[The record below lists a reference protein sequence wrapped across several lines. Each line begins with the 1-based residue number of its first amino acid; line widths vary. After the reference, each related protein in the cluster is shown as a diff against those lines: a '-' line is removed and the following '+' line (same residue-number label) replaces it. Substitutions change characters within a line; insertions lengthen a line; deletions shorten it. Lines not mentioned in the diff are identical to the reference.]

1 MTLGRRA
8 AVLTAG
14 TVALGLIASCT
25 LEQVLL
31 GQWYNVPTV
40 PQGSCPALNWHFVVD
55 AHRSIAGYLD
65 RDQFKQIGT
74 LSGTL
79 NPDDSY
85 QMWATENGT
94 GRKESVTGRFT
105 SQYATLSLDG
115 TWICEKQTFRVWLP
129 RGLGG
134 GGGGGGGG

>member
-1 MTLGRRA
+1 MTTPRRVVA
-8 AVLTAG
+8 LTVG
-14 TVALGLIASCT
+14 TLALGLVASCT

-31 GQWYNVPTV
+31 GQWYTLQTI
-40 PQGSCPALNWHFVVD
+40 PQGTCPALEWHFVVD
-55 AHRSIAGYLD
+55 AHRSIGGYLD
-65 RDQFKQIGT
+65 RDQFKQIGL

-79 NPDDSY
+79 NPDDSF
-85 QMWATENGT
+85 QMWVTQIGG

-105 SQYATLSLDG
+105 SQYVTLSLDG
-115 TWICEKQTFRVWLP
+115 TWICEKQTLRVWLP